1 MVNPIENEVA
11 DRLHAIVQEVSPNML
26 TAKDLGGIINA
37 LNAHNLAFGLDH
49 KDFQTIIGLT
59 REELKVIARKLKT
72 AEW

>member
-1 MVNPIENEVA
+1 
-11 DRLHAIVQEVSPNML
+11 ML
-26 TAKDLGGIINA
+26 AAKDLGGIINT